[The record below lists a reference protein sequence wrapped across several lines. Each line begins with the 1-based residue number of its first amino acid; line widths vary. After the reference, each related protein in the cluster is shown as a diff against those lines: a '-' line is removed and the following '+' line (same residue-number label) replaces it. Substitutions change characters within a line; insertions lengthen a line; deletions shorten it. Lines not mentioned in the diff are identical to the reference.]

1 MEEDTITVPV
11 IPTQAERYI
20 CHECAYDSTEPGM
33 CPNCNVP
40 LKADF
45 EEVAGERDDAKKD
58 GDEEDDGVEHLEA
71 LRDNELSGDADPE
84 VVDPTDDGF
93 TTQADNAF

>member
-1 MEEDTITVPV
+1 MDEDTITVPV

-20 CHECAYDSTEPGM
+20 CHECAYDSTESGM

-45 EEVAGERDDAKKD
+45 EEVAGEREK
-58 GDEEDDGVEHLEA
+58 DEEDNETDDDGVEHLEA
-71 LRDNELSGDADPE
+71 LRDDELKDTDSE

-93 TTQADNAF
+93 TTQADDAF